1 MQGIVI
7 HGARPVCGAI
17 QVNGAKNA
25 ALPIMAGTLLT
36 DGLNELQRVPRLKDV
51 RILKEILG
59 SLGMCAERGD
69 DGVLRLEVVD
79 RGKCSA
85 PRELAEQMRASI
97 CVLGPLVARRGYAEV
112 PSPGGCVIGD
122 RPIDLHVKGLKA
134 LGAEF
139 DEEDET
145 TIRVYAKKLRGT
157 TIDLEGPHGST
168 VLGTAN
174 VMMAATLAEGT
185 TVIQHAACE
194 PEVQDLAR
202 YLNACGARISGVG
215 EATLTIEGV
224 DELQGIPYSI
234 IPDRI
239 EAGTF
244 AAAAAVT
251 GGDIRLE
258 DVCPGHIGATMRV
271 LQHMGARVKT
281 DGATVAVSGPDRLQ
295 ATDFET
301 RPYPGIPTDMQPQLT
316 SLIAVSDGTGRVT
329 ESVYPDRFT
338 HVSELQRLGAR
349 ISRRGQMALVSGVD
363 ALEGATVTARDL
375 RAGAGLVLAGLAA
388 HGTTEVRG
396 VHHLDRGYQQ
406 LEKRLRE
413 LGADIHRTC
422 IADPSP
428 LSSEGRGEQACA

>member
-7 HGARPVCGAI
+7 HGARPVCGDI
-17 QVNGAKNA
+17 RVNGAKNA

-36 DGLNELQRVPRLKDV
+36 EGPNELRRVPRLKDV
-51 RILKEILG
+51 RTLRQILA
-59 SLGMCAERGD
+59 SLGMRAERGAD
-69 DGVLRLEVVD
+69 DILRLEVVD
-79 RGKCSA
+79 KSKCLA
-85 PRELAEQMRASI
+85 PRDMAEQMRASI
-97 CVLGPLVARRGYAEV
+97 CVLGPLVAKRGYAEV

-145 TIRVYAKKLRGT
+145 TIRVRAKKLQGT
-157 TIDLEGPHGST
+157 TIDLQGPHGST

-185 TVIQHAACE
+185 TVIKHAACE
-194 PEVQDLAR
+194 PEVQDLAH

-215 EATLTIEGV
+215 EDTLTIHGV
-224 DELQGIPYSI
+224 ERLNGIPYTI

-251 GGDIRLE
+251 GGSVKLQ
-258 DVCPGHIGATMRV
+258 DVRPGHLGATLRV
-271 LQHMGARVKT
+271 LQRMGTRIEA
-281 DGATVAVSGPDRLQ
+281 DGAQVTVGGPDRLQ
-295 ATDFET
+295 PTDFT
-301 RPYPGIPTDMQPQLT
+301 TSPYPGIPTDMQPQLT
-316 SLIAVSDGTGRVT
+316 SLLAVAQGQGKVT
-329 ESVYPDRFT
+329 EGVYPDRFT
-338 HVSELQRLGAR
+338 HVDELRRMGAR
-349 ISRRGQMALVSGVD
+349 ISRKGQAALVEGVST
-363 ALEGATVTARDL
+363 LQGGTVTAKDL

-388 HGTTEVRG
+388 HGRTELRG

-406 LEKRLRE
+406 LEERLRN
-413 LGADIHRTC
+413 LGADICRKMVPDR
-422 IADPSP
+422 AP
-428 LSSEGRGEQACA
+428 LASEGRGEQACA